1 MRRSRSAVVYGLLLA
16 SGAPLLLSACGHA
29 PLPTSMSQTSSSR
42 VKADAARG
50 RVVVHWR
57 DAAARSSLAESLSLG
72 PSVPINEEGD
82 EAVWLPI
89 GQDVSAFRL
98 SLGKLATSVEPDFKM
113 RLPVPAADS
122 AADMRDTERIIGL
135 QGNAGPRQYALR
147 LVHAA
152 EAWRVTR
159 GSPDVKIAI
168 IDSGIDDHHPDL
180 TGQVADETATIGAR
194 GKIGLGSPRDDNG
207 HGTHCAGVA
216 AASGAN
222 GVSGI
227 APGCKLLIAKT
238 LDLNGAGETADIA
251 RGVNWAVDHGASVI
265 SMSMGGADD
274 ARPLRQ
280 AIERALSRGVVVVA
294 AMGNE
299 GQEVR
304 NFPAAYP
311 GVIAVGATTASDHVA
326 KYSTRG
332 PWISVCA
339 PGSGILSTTPTY
351 GVTLNSANEGNLPRG
366 YGKLSGTSM
375 ATPLVAG
382 IAALVKCAHP
392 NWSPAQIKGAIETS
406 ASALGNGFDSR
417 GGHGRIDAAA
427 AVGANP

>member
-1 MRRSRSAVVYGLLLA
+1 MRFSHSAIRNGLLLA
-16 SGAPLLLSACGHA
+16 LGVPLMVSACSHGT
-29 PLPTSMSQTSSSR
+29 PLTAAGIKGNSLA
-42 VKADAARG
+42 ADAARG
-50 RVVVHWR
+50 RVVVQWR
-57 DAAARSSLAESLSLG
+57 DAAARASVADTLALG
-72 PSVPINEEGD
+72 PMVPINDNGD
-82 EAVWLPI
+82 EVLWLPA
-89 GQDVSAFRL
+89 GQDVTAFRL
-98 SLGKLATSVEPDFKM
+98 TLGDLATSVEPDYKM
-113 RLPVPAADS
+113 RLPATPVDS
-122 AADMRDTERIIGL
+122 AAEIREEERASGV
-135 QGNAGPRQYALR
+135 QGPAGARQYALR
-147 LVHAA
+147 LVRAA

-168 IDSGIDDHHPDL
+168 IDSGIDDRHPDL
-180 TGQVADETATIGAR
+180 TGQVADQTATLGAR
-194 GKIGLGSPRDDNG
+194 GKIGLGSPKDDNG
-207 HGTHCAGVA
+207 HGTHCAGIA
-216 AASGAN
+216 AASGAQ

-238 LDLNGAGETADIA
+238 LDRDGAGETADIA

-280 AIERALSRGVVVVA
+280 AIQRALSRGVVVVA

-299 GQEVR
+299 GREVR

-326 KYSTRG
+326 KYSTHG
-332 PWISVCA
+332 AWISICA

-351 GVTLNSANEGNLPRG
+351 GVTLNSANEGSIPRS

-375 ATPLVAG
+375 STPLVAG
-382 IAALVKCAHP
+382 IAALVKSAHP
-392 NWSPAQIKGAIETS
+392 QWSPAQIKGAIENS
-406 ASALGNGFDSR
+406 ASALGSGFDAR

-427 AVGANP
+427 AVGGS